1 MATDISTV
9 VQQPPEFIEAA
20 AKPYLTQL
28 QQVTGGLKEADL
40 SQIYG
45 PQYVAGLGALTQQA
59 IGQAGGLGSYAPY
72 LQAAQ
77 AATGPTAYQ
86 AYMSPYQQDV
96 ISSTLQEY
104 DIQAQKGLPQ
114 LAAQAI
120 GQGAFGGG
128 REGVQRAEYQSASD
142 RNRAALQAQLLQT
155 GFGQA
160 QQAAQTAFGQ
170 QQSLAQQQQNLATQ
184 QQQLAQLAPSLAGQQ
199 IASLTTLGG
208 LGQAQQAAQTA
219 FGQQQ
224 NLAAQQQQL
233 ASLAPQLAGS
243 EIAGLTTLGGIQQ
256 AADQATLTA
265 QQQLAQAQLQQPI
278 QAAQTLGS
286 GIMGLI
292 SGYPAQQQQTIQPTP
307 SSLQTGLSAAS
318 TLAGIYKALN
328 PSPLV
333 IQRNNP

>member
-1 MATDISTV
+1 MAETIT
-9 VQQPPEFIEAA
+9 QITQPPEFIEAA
-20 AKPYLTQL
+20 AKPYITEL
-28 QQVTGGLKEADL
+28 QQAVGGLKTADL
-40 SQIYG
+40 SKVMG
-45 PQYVAGLGALTQQA
+45 PQFTAGLGALTQDA
-59 IGQAGGLGSYAPY
+59 ISKAGGLSAYAPF
-72 LQAAQ
+72 LQTAAGL
-77 AATGPTAYQ
+77 TGPTAYQ
-86 AYMSPYQQDV
+86 QFMSPYQQDV
-96 ISSTLQEY
+96 IDTTLQEF
-104 DIQAQKGLPQ
+104 DVQAAKGLPQ

-142 RNRAALQAQLLQT
+142 RNRAALQAQLLQQ

-160 QQAAQTAFGQ
+160 QQLAQTAYGQ
-170 QQSLAQQQQNLATQ
+170 QA
-184 QQQLAQLAPSLAGQQ
+184 QLAQ
-199 IASLTTLGG
+199 
-208 LGQAQQAAQTA
+208 
-219 FGQQQ
+219 
-224 NLAAQQQQL
+224 
-233 ASLAPQLAGS
+233 LAPQLAGS
-243 EIAGLTTLGGIQQ
+243 QIAGLTTLGGIQQ

-333 IQRNNP
+333 IQRG